1 MQTKKYNNSIYQ
13 NKGGEPVTETD
24 ITEQIE
30 QKIQARQLKR
40 RFRASTTALLI
51 ALLAVIAATYAWYI
65 YNTGRH
71 TTNVRMAAGTGV
83 NLEISNSYGS
93 GYSSASVLESF
104 SGRLTP
110 VSTNRIAGGFQ
121 RVKEFVKGDDGRPE
135 LVAGIFE
142 KGKSSDYYHT
152 KMYVRTNGGD
162 TDLYLSDI
170 GFSDSSSASPI
181 SSAVRV
187 GLMVHKPG
195 KDQGV
200 LGEYIFAI
208 SNKKNPQAQYN
219 TSTGQAGY
227 VLDSSKRDGTTVAFT
242 PYTKDAYCNYN
253 KNTGAVSLKSGSRKL
268 CTIRGNGKKKAG
280 TPVEIELYI
289 WLEGCDP
296 DCTANLC
303 EQNLK
308 NLAVSFAG
316 KTKQ

>member
-1 MQTKKYNNSIYQ
+1 MKRKA
-13 NKGGEPVTETD
+13 GEPVTDTK
-24 ITEQIE
+24 EQIE
-30 QKIQARQLKR
+30 QTIQAKQLKR
-40 RFRASTTALLI
+40 RFTASTTALVI

-71 TTNVRMAAGTGV
+71 TTNVRMAAGTGI
-83 NLEISNSYGS
+83 NLEISNSYGK
-93 GYSSASVLESF
+93 GYGSAAVLESF

-110 VSTNRIAGGFQ
+110 VSTNKIAGGFQ
-121 RVKEFVKGDDGRPE
+121 RVKEFVKGDDSQPE

-142 KGKSSDYYHT
+142 NGKSSDYYHT
-152 KMYVRTNGGD
+152 KMYVRTNGAA
-162 TDLYLSDI
+162 TDLYLSNI
-170 GFSDSSSASPI
+170 GFRDDNAKAPI

-187 GLMVHKPG
+187 GLVVHKPG
-195 KDQGV
+195 QKQGV

-208 SNKKNPQAQYN
+208 SNKKNPEAQYN
-219 TSTGQAGY
+219 TATGRDGY
-227 VLDSSKRDGTTVAFT
+227 VLDSMKRDGSTVAFT
-242 PYTKDAYCNYN
+242 PYTSAAYCNYN
-253 KNTGAVSLKSGSRKL
+253 KETGAITLKPGSKKL
-268 CTIRGNGKKKAG
+268 CTIRGNGKKKPG

-316 KTKQ
+316 KTKE